1 MLWISKARLLWPRA
15 ASNGLPFLRAFLRQF
30 TDLTTIR
37 NWLWKGGWAI
47 LDQGLFAGANFL
59 LGVVLARWLPAQEF
73 GVYTVAY
80 SGFLLLGTLHT
91 PLLTEPM
98 LVFGATEYRHIFP
111 SYLRMLTG
119 MHWKGVGLVCIGLS
133 LATGSVALL
142 SQRSLYPALAA
153 AFAAAPFI
161 LFSWLVRRSCYV
173 EGRPEIAACGG
184 MICFIAMSAGFFALA
199 LLHRLSAASAFAVIA
214 AGSAVSGVAIQRLMP
229 PHVPSA
235 HPQARAVLRQ
245 HWSYGRWAL
254 LASGLSWAPA
264 NWYYVVLPVWGGFEA
279 TAALRALMILIMP
292 ILQANN
298 ALGLLVLPLLAN
310 HRENRPKF
318 RRLVLSSSCL
328 FAGLAC
334 AYWLLL
340 LAAGP
345 KLMVWLYGDKYGAYL
360 YYLPWLGALP
370 VLAAV
375 TGVLCGALRA
385 RGDTRSLSIVYA
397 LVALLTV
404 SGGTA
409 LVASFGPLGGVLG
422 LTISSVLTAAGS
434 LLAIRRGYHAADCAV
449 AMPEKSV
456 TPRPAGAQAA
466 APPYQPG
473 VARSGHGPVK
483 VGI

>member
-1 MLWISKARLLWPRA
+1 
-15 ASNGLPFLRAFLRQF
+15 
-30 TDLTTIR
+30 
-37 NWLWKGGWAI
+37 
-47 LDQGLFAGANFL
+47 
-59 LGVVLARWLPAQEF
+59 
-73 GVYTVAY
+73 
-80 SGFLLLGTLHT
+80 
-91 PLLTEPM
+91 
-98 LVFGATEYRHIFP
+98 
-111 SYLRMLTG
+111 MLTG